1 VRVRRFAG
9 GSVTRLATLAASAMG
24 YSGWEI
30 FRGSNPHPLVEQL
43 LAFGWVAVPAALAWR
58 VGARAN
64 PGSRDGSAW
73 RWISGGLV
81 LSAAGYLIEICY
93 QLGAGRVPDLSLAD
107 GCFLAC
113 YPVFL
118 VGLLRFSTRTQ
129 SAKEGFRLGL
139 DVATVALCAA
149 GVVWRFFLSPGND
162 GDHTS
167 LLVVWVSNAYPTADL
182 LVVFGLARM
191 FLRGL
196 LPEWRRPVRYLA
208 IGLATTVA
216 GDLFWAFSA
225 IKTGS
230 IDDSLSNIVYV
241 LSDAFFMLAIFARGS
256 VSALAKIP
264 HQRVDATHTT
274 RFHGAIWLPSLAPA
288 VLFGLLLDSQFGG
301 SAETRVT
308 LSCSLAVVLV
318 LTLTRQ
324 LSVQA
329 ELRRTLQ
336 LLTEKSADLH
346 HQTMHDALTG
356 LPNRALV
363 LDRVDQALA
372 RSRRSGALICV
383 LFLDL
388 DGFKEVNDTYGH
400 AAGDQL
406 LCMVSLQL
414 KGALRAAD
422 TIGRLGGDE
431 FVILLEGESLDDG
444 PEVVAER
451 LLAALAAPRRVDGL
465 EGVAMLARASIGIAI
480 GIRRDAE
487 ELLHDADLAMYA
499 AKEAGKDR
507 YIVFQTDRETV

>member
-1 VRVRRFAG
+1 V
-9 GSVTRLATLAASAMG
+9 GSSAARLATLIVCAMG

-30 FRGSNPHPLVEQL
+30 LRGPTPHPLVEEL
-43 LAFGWVAVPAALAWR
+43 LALAWVAVPAFLAWR
-58 VGARAN
+58 VAVRAN
-64 PGSRDGSAW
+64 PVSRGGSAW
-73 RWISGGLV
+73 RWITLGLL

-107 GCFLAC
+107 ACFLAC

-118 VGLLRFSTRTQ
+118 FGLLRFPTRTQ
-129 SAKEGFRLGL
+129 SAREGFRLGL
-139 DVATVALCAA
+139 DVATVTLCAA

-162 GDHTS
+162 VDHQS
-167 LLVVWVSNAYPTADL
+167 LLVVWVTDAYPTADL

-196 LPEWRRPVRYLA
+196 LPEWRRPVRLLA
-208 IGLATTVA
+208 VGLATTVA

-225 IKTGS
+225 VQTGS
-230 IDDSLSNIVYV
+230 IDDSLSNIIYV

-256 VSALAKIP
+256 LSAPGGVP
-264 HQRVDATHTT
+264 HQRMDATPTT

-288 VLFGLLLDSQFGG
+288 VLFGLLLESQFGR
-301 SAETRVT
+301 STETRVT
-308 LSCSLAVVLV
+308 LSCGLAAVLV

-372 RSRRSGALICV
+372 RSRRSGSLISV

-414 KGALRAAD
+414 RGALRAAD

-465 EGVAMLARASIGIAI
+465 EGVARFARASIGIAV

-507 YIVFQTDRETV
+507 YIMFQGDRETV